1 MGREKE
7 KRKMGR
13 LVMVFNRKA
22 NKRNKRADLTGIG
35 DVKTKKWGKSMRNRR
50 FGTNARLRA
59 IFTWD

>member
-1 MGREKE
+1 
-7 KRKMGR
+7 MGR